1 MASYTDLRKGFEL
14 GGWQVLPDL
23 GVIRQG
29 ETEEH
34 LEPMVMD
41 VLVLLASAQ
50 GDVVTTD
57 QIVDTVWSGRPT
69 SPETIVQKIK
79 VLRDK
84 LGDDP
89 KDPKYIQ
96 TRHKIGYR
104 IVCQVTLPEIV
115 EPESPRAF
123 FPAYLWPV
131 VGGAL
136 AIVVIAVVVLSI
148 RSSEIP
154 DLQSVDSVAV
164 CPFENMSSNA
174 NQYFVDGFREQL
186 VTALYRVPKLR
197 VIKAS
202 CVAEKTPA
210 DEIIDSMVTGSV
222 LQAGGRVRISAH
234 LLTNNGVTLWS
245 ESIDGAAEEV
255 EEVFGLHER
264 VANRVRDAILG
275 ESDIKVTASSRP
287 ASFKAYDLYL
297 LGASAFSKRSEP
309 ELNRAVQLFSDAI
322 ELDPNFGPAYLGLAN
337 SYVLLADYP
346 STDVQEM
353 YEKAINT
360 ANKGAELDREIRNSV
375 GTLYGFVATK
385 NFNWA
390 EAASAFE
397 TAISSTTV
405 YPTSHHWYS
414 RFLANVGLLEKSL
427 EHAKIARELDT
438 ASPIL
443 NARLGVAYHWLN
455 DSDNADK
462 YYSIAADQQVG
473 SWIHNLSYTLFL
485 IRERRIDEA
494 RQKAKEALMS
504 YGQSTDWVD
513 SVFDGFANLAEA
525 GPISATL
532 ESVDAAVASGELPL
546 NIALSLWALLGQG
559 DKAMEAAWS
568 FLHDSGEYF
577 EVEII
582 YLDEFRVLREHEEF
596 PELLDA
602 LGLTAYWDSIG
613 CHWDGARVA
622 CVQRA
627 GASQ

>member
-14 GGWQVLPDL
+14 GDWQVLPDL

-29 ETEEH
+29 ETEAH

-79 VLRDK
+79 VLRDR

-89 KDPKYIQ
+89 KHPKYIQ

-104 IVCQVTLPEIV
+104 VVCPVALPEDV
-115 EPESPRAF
+115 GPEAPRAF

-136 AIVVIAVVVLSI
+136 AIAVIAVVVLSL
-148 RSSEIP
+148 SSREIP
-154 DLQSVDSVAV
+154 DLQSVNSVAV
-164 CPFENMSSNA
+164 CPFENMSSKA
-174 NQYFVDGFREQL
+174 DQYFVDGFREQL
-186 VTALYRVPKLR
+186 VTTLYRVPKLR

-202 CVAEKTPA
+202 CVADKTPA
-210 DEIIDSMVTGSV
+210 DEIVDSMVTGSV
-222 LQAGGRVRISAH
+222 IQASGRVRISAH
-234 LLTNNGVTLWS
+234 LLTSNGVTLWS

-275 ESDIKVTASSRP
+275 ESDIQVTASSRP

-353 YEKAINT
+353 YAKAIET
-360 ANKGAELDREIRNSV
+360 ADRGAELDREIRESV
-375 GTLYGFVATK
+375 GTVYGFVDTK
-385 NFNWA
+385 NFKWA
-390 EAASAFE
+390 EAATAFN

-414 RFLANVGLLEKSL
+414 RFLANVGLLDESL
-427 EHAKIARELDT
+427 EHAKIARDLDT

-455 DSDNADK
+455 DSENADK
-462 YYSIAADQQVG
+462 YYSIAADRQVG

-485 IRERRIDEA
+485 IREQRIDEA
-494 RQKAKEALMS
+494 RQKAKEALVS
-504 YGQSTDWVD
+504 YGQSSEWVD
-513 SVFDGFANLAEA
+513 PVFDGFTNPGDATVLEA
-525 GPISATL
+525 TI
-532 ESVDAAVASGELPL
+532 ESIVAAAASGELPA
-546 NIALSLWALLGQG
+546 NIELALWALLGQG
-559 DKAMEAAWS
+559 DRAMAVAWS
-568 FLHDSGEYF
+568 FLKGSREYL
-577 EVEII
+577 EVEIF

-596 PELLDA
+596 PDLLDA
-602 LGLTAYWDSIG
+602 LGLTDYWDSIG
-613 CHWDGARVA
+613 CHWDGQRVA
-622 CVQRA
+622 CVQA